1 MIDLPETPEQITYW
15 ALSTDLQGHT
25 SWFHAVIIKNNL
37 QESAPTIA
45 HDLRRW
51 CDRVQ
56 KQWPDLVST
65 RTVKLTLSTPSSFE
79 LRCVADVPV
88 YVVSI

>member
-51 CDRVQ
+51 CDRVER
-56 KQWPDLVST
+56 QWPDLVSL

-88 YVVSI
+88 YVMR